1 MKNTRLYDL
10 CKRSL
15 PDYINV
21 WKQLVNVDCGSRNGK
36 GINAVADVLIR
47 EFEKISPY
55 SIEKIPMENP
65 EEGCHL
71 LVVFRGKGKGK
82 IMAAAHL
89 DTVFPEGTAAERPFN
104 IEGDWAKGP
113 GVADCKSGANMM
125 LFAMKHLH
133 ELGFDDYDQITLLF
147 NGDEEISSPSSRKLT
162 AELAPQHDCYLC
174 CESGQEGDGLVRS
187 RKGSNLLQLRVTGV
201 PSHSGNAPK
210 KGASALMEIL
220 HQIEAIKK
228 LEDVSRGTTLNFTL
242 LKAGERD
249 NIIPSHAEATAD
261 LRVVDKS
268 EIDRVEKAAQAIAAR
283 PLIPQTT
290 VEVHVK
296 RGNPPFAPNT
306 GTDQLIALAQKIYG
320 ELGKTLI
327 TRSVGGASDENWAAD
342 AGAVAVD
349 CFGAVKGGKN
359 HTPQE
364 CASVSSV
371 VPRMYLLSRMFMEL
385 GKGTAVKGVS

>member
-1 MKNTRLYDL
+1 MALSGRGRAPT
-10 CKRSL
+10 
-15 PDYINV
+15 
-21 WKQLVNVDCGSRNGK
+21 
-36 GINAVADVLIR
+36 
-47 EFEKISPY
+47 Y
-55 SIEKIPMENP
+55 SS
-65 EEGCHL
+65 C
-71 LVVFRGKGKGK
+71 V
-82 IMAAAHL
+82 
-89 DTVFPEGTAAERPFN
+89 
-104 IEGDWAKGP
+104 
-113 GVADCKSGANMM
+113 
-125 LFAMKHLH
+125 
-133 ELGFDDYDQITLLF
+133 
-147 NGDEEISSPSSRKLT
+147 
-162 AELAPQHDCYLC
+162 
-174 CESGQEGDGLVRS
+174 
-187 RKGSNLLQLRVTGV
+187 LRVFLLIPEMRRKRRQCTDGN
-201 PSHSGNAPK
+201 PASDRSH
-210 KGASALMEIL
+210 
-220 HQIEAIKK
+220 QK

-327 TRSVGGASDENWAAD
+327 TRSVGGASDANWAAD

>member
-201 PSHSGNAPK
+201 PSHLQN
-210 KGASALMEIL
+210 L
-220 HQIEAIKK
+220 H
-228 LEDVSRGTTLNFTL
+228 SRRQFLTQ
-242 LKAGERD
+242 
-249 NIIPSHAEATAD
+249 
-261 LRVVDKS
+261 LRQES
-268 EIDRVEKAAQAIAAR
+268 PFDRR
-283 PLIPQTT
+283 
-290 VEVHVK
+290 
-296 RGNPPFAPNT
+296 N
-306 GTDQLIALAQKIYG
+306 
-320 ELGKTLI
+320 
-327 TRSVGGASDENWAAD
+327 
-342 AGAVAVD
+342 
-349 CFGAVKGGKN
+349 
-359 HTPQE
+359 
-364 CASVSSV
+364 
-371 VPRMYLLSRMFMEL
+371 
-385 GKGTAVKGVS
+385 